1 MKSTVITEIVEK
13 NLCIGC
19 GLCAVICPSHS
30 LEMEWNLHGE
40 YNPVKKMS
48 CDKEC
53 GMCLKVCPFANGNE
67 NEDCIGTSLFGS
79 IPRMCHLPQTG
90 YYADTYAGYA
100 PETREQGT
108 SGGMAT
114 WLLSGLLK
122 KGIVEYVVAV
132 VPNDDPDL
140 LFRYAVLTDSKS
152 VLDSSGSVYYPV
164 ELSGV
169 LRQILDKSGKCAIV
183 GLPCFIKAVRLA
195 AQKNKKL
202 RDRIF
207 VTVGLV
213 CGQYKSKHYTEYLS
227 ALSGVHEPLANVI
240 FRKKDPKKPANNY
253 YFSCT
258 GTEGDKGKVF
268 WNDGASEA
276 WVNRWFTQNACNYC
290 DDVFAECADV
300 TFMDAWLPE
309 YVQDYRGTS
318 LVLVR
323 SARMQDVMCEGIRSE
338 EIHLKT
344 IAVQKLIKSQS
355 SGIEEKRIILAHRL
369 YQNKIKGMFSPQKR
383 IQPMKITNPF
393 QKKKLLIIHQMQCTS
408 RNLWA
413 ETRDKE
419 FFGMEKFRG
428 QMNTYL
434 DQVSRWNRIERI
446 CQVPLQ
452 YLLKTRK
459 KIRSFFV

>member
-1 MKSTVITEIVEK
+1 MKSTVITDIVKK

-19 GLCAVICPSHS
+19 GLCAAICPSHT

-40 YNPVKKMS
+40 YNPIKKMP

-53 GMCLKVCPFANGNE
+53 GMCLKVCPFAEGND
-67 NEDCIGTSLFGS
+67 NEDGIGASLFGS

-90 YYADTYAGYA
+90 YYADTYVGYA
-100 PETREQGT
+100 PETREKGT

-114 WLLSGLLK
+114 WLLSSLLK
-122 KGIVEYVVAV
+122 KGIVDYVVAV
-132 VPNDDPDL
+132 IPNNDPDL
-140 LFRYAVLTDSKS
+140 LFRYAILTDAKS

-169 LRQILDKSGKCAIV
+169 LRQILDKPGKYAIV

-195 AQKNKKL
+195 AQKNRKL
-202 RDRIF
+202 RDRIC
-207 VTVGLV
+207 VTAGLV

-240 FRKKDPKKPANNY
+240 FRRKDPKKPANNY

-258 GTEGDKGKVF
+258 GTEGSEGKVF
-268 WNDGASEA
+268 WNEGASEA

-300 TFMDAWLPE
+300 TFMDAWLSE
-309 YVQDYRGTS
+309 YVQDYKGTS

-323 SARMQDVMCEGIRSE
+323 SALIQDMISEGIRSE
-338 EIHLKT
+338 ELHLKT
-344 IAVQKLIKSQS
+344 IPVQKLIKSQS
-355 SGIEEKRIILAHRL
+355 SGIEEKRITLAYRL
-369 YQNKIKGMFSPQKR
+369 YQNTIAGIFSPQKR
-383 IQPMKITNPF
+383 IKPMKITNPF
-393 QKKKLLIIHQMQCTS
+393 QKKKLLITHQMQCTS
-408 RNLWA
+408 RNLWV
-413 ETRDKE
+413 EPGNKE
-419 FFGMEKFRG
+419 PGVIKKFREP
-428 QMNTYL
+428 MNTYL
-434 DQVSRWNRIERI
+434 DQVSRWNRIERMY
-446 CQVPLQ
+446 QFPLQ
-452 YLLKTRK
+452 YLGKIRN